1 MVHKMYLKNSW
12 LVEKH
17 AKKMDRV
24 QKVRS
29 VPHGQIYRP
38 VFDAEEQLIKVSQS
52 DLIIDS
58 INQSE
63 SASKTFFLVDK
74 IAQESFASARV
85 SWRCHP

>member
-63 SASKTFFLVDK
+63 SASKKFFFF
-74 IAQESFASARV
+74 SSR
-85 SWRCHP
+85 

>member
-1 MVHKMYLKNSW
+1 MCHKMYLKNSW

-17 AKKMDRV
+17 VNKMDRV

-52 DLIIDS
+52 DWIINM
-58 INQSE
+58 INQSG
-63 SASKTFFLVDK
+63 SVFKNSYF
-74 IAQESFASARV
+74 SR
-85 SWRCHP
+85 

>member
-1 MVHKMYLKNSW
+1 
-12 LVEKH
+12 
-17 AKKMDRV
+17 MDRV

-52 DLIIDS
+52 DLMVDS

-63 SASKTFFLVDK
+63 SVSKKFFFLVDK

-85 SWRCHP
+85 S

>member
-52 DLIIDS
+52 DLIINS

-63 SASKTFFLVDK
+63 NALKRFFLVDK
-74 IAQESFASARV
+74 IAQESFACARV
-85 SWRCHP
+85 SRRRHP

>member
-1 MVHKMYLKNSW
+1 MCHKMYLKNSW

-52 DLIIDS
+52 DWIINM
-58 INQSE
+58 INQSD
-63 SASKTFFLVDK
+63 SVFKNSYF
-74 IAQESFASARV
+74 SR
-85 SWRCHP
+85 

>member
-1 MVHKMYLKNSW
+1 M
-12 LVEKH
+12 VEKH

-52 DLIIDS
+52 DLILNS

-63 SASKTFFLVDK
+63 SALKRFFFLVDK

-85 SWRCHP
+85 SRRRHP